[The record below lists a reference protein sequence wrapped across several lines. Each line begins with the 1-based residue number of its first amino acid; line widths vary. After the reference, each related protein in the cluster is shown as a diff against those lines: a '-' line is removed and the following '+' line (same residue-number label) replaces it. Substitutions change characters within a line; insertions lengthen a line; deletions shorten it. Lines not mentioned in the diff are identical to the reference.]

1 MIRPVLIAFAVVI
14 AVFGA
19 GVVLRN
25 MLFSDGAS
33 SAGPVATVGPP
44 DAAVQRSSSAQLT
57 VRRVEGHV
65 ERRGHD
71 SEPWQPLAANAS
83 VSEQDS
89 VRTDEGASAVLS
101 GEGGFEIALAE
112 QSELAMLALKADQA
126 KVVVQRGQLS
136 VATGQSGTKLS
147 VGARDNEAWV
157 EANRGAFAVLRD
169 GDGQLAVAVT
179 DGDVAVTSQQTRVQV
194 NAGEQSIV
202 PRNQPPARPTRIPT
216 SLFLKVARSGPSR
229 VNQRSTELAG
239 VTNPGAA
246 VFVNGVPAKTD
257 ATGAFTA
264 KVSLQEGR
272 NQLHVSVRDA
282 LGRTRKEQLGDV
294 TVDTQPPK
302 LKGKTVW

>member
-1 MIRPVLIAFAVVI
+1 MTRPILIAFGVVI
-14 AVFGA
+14 AVFGLGLA
-19 GVVLRN
+19 LRN
-25 MLFSDGAS
+25 LLFSDP
-33 SAGPVATVGPP
+33 SAPP
-44 DAAVQRSSSAQLT
+44 TLTSLGDKGGSDAPRAAAQLT
-57 VRRVEGHV
+57 VRHVEGHV
-65 ERRGHD
+65 ERRGRD
-71 SEPWQPLAANAS
+71 GEQWQPLAPNTS

-89 VRTDEGASAVLS
+89 VRTDDGASAVLS
-101 GEGGFEIALAE
+101 GDNGLEISLAE

-126 KVVVQRGQLS
+126 KVVVQRGRLS
-136 VATGQSGTKLS
+136 ADTGKSGAKLS
-147 VGARDNEAWV
+147 VGARDNDAWV
-157 EANRGAFAVLRD
+157 EAKQSAFAVLRD

-179 DGDVAVTSQQTRVQV
+179 EGDVAVTAQQTSVQV

-202 PRNQPPARPTRIPT
+202 PRNQPPAKPTRIPP

-229 VNQRSTELAG
+229 VNQRTTELAG
-239 VTNPGAA
+239 TTTPGAA

-272 NQLHVSVRDA
+272 NQLHVAVRDA
-282 LGRTRKEQLGDV
+282 LGRSHKEQLGDV